1 MFIIVAPSPRNQP
14 KETYRFHVLEMVG
27 IADLSRANAFARM
40 SNETNRTRRDQMSS
54 FTRRSLLV
62 AAGSALAANAM
73 VRALRAAEGPS
84 PDQLLDDL
92 IKENQE
98 NGIGSGFDNAS
109 RNVKLPKKS
118 LPTLSPSTAETTQT
132 SIAQYEAIVAKGGW
146 PEVPPA
152 EGLRV
157 GGRSPAVPPLRER
170 LAIAGDLELNSGDPL
185 VFDSY
190 VDAAVRRFQVRHG
203 LHADGIV
210 HEPTLRALNVPAQGR
225 LAQLRTNAVRLKSL
239 TGNLGSRI
247 VVANIPAAQIEAI
260 ENGVAVTRHTAV
272 AGKPD
277 RPSPDIQSK
286 IVQINFN
293 PFWTVP
299 VSIIRK
305 DLIPK
310 MQAEPDYLTKNHI
323 RIFDAKNNELSPA
336 QIDWYSAEAVNY
348 KFKQDAGDFN
358 SLGSIRINFPSPHG
372 VYMHDTPSKNLFGED
387 FRFASSGCM
396 RVQNVRE
403 LVYWIL
409 AETPG
414 WSKAEIDEVIKSGE
428 RKDAKVAKPLPLYW
442 VYVTAWATPDGV
454 VQFREDIY
462 NRDGVN

>member
-1 MFIIVAPSPRNQP
+1 
-14 KETYRFHVLEMVG
+14 
-27 IADLSRANAFARM
+27 M
-40 SNETNRTRRDQMSS
+40 SAW
-54 FTRRSLLV
+54 TRRSLLV
-62 AAGSALAANAM
+62 AAGTSLAASAM
-73 VRALRAAEGPS
+73 ARGVLAAEGPT
-84 PDQLLDDL
+84 PDQLLDKL
-92 IKENQE
+92 IRENQE
-98 NGIGSGFDNAS
+98 NDLGSGFDNAS
-109 RNVKLPKKS
+109 RNVRLPKKS

-157 GGRSPAVPPLRER
+157 GVKSSVVPPLRER
-170 LAIAGDLELNSGDPL
+170 LSIAGDLELNSGEAQ

-210 HEPTLRALNVPAQGR
+210 HEATLRALNVPAQTR

-260 ENGVAVTRHTAV
+260 ENGVAITRHTAV

-277 RPSPDIQSK
+277 RPSPDIRSK

-323 RIFDAKNNELSPA
+323 RIFDGKNNELQPS
-336 QIDWYSAEAVNY
+336 QIDWYSAEAVNF

-358 SLGSIRINFPSPHG
+358 SLGSIRINFPSPDG

-414 WSKAEIDEVIKSGE
+414 WSRGEIDEVIKSGE

-442 VYVTAWATPDGV
+442 VYITAWATPDGV
-454 VQFREDIY
+454 VQFRDDIY
-462 NRDGVN
+462 NRDGVS

>member
-1 MFIIVAPSPRNQP
+1 MSAP
-14 KETYRFHVLEMVG
+14 
-27 IADLSRANAFARM
+27 
-40 SNETNRTRRDQMSS
+40 
-54 FTRRSLLV
+54 TRRSFLT
-62 AAGSALAANAM
+62 SAVGLAASAITY
-73 VRALRAAEGPS
+73 RAWAADDQQT
-84 PDQLLDDL
+84 PDQMLDEL
-92 IKENQE
+92 MRENQE

-109 RNVKLPKKS
+109 RNVRLPKKS

-132 SIAQYEAIVAKGGW
+132 SIAQYETIVAKGGW
-146 PEVPPA
+146 PEVPA
-152 EGLRV
+152 SADGLRV
-157 GGRSPAVPPLRER
+157 GARGPAVPALRRR
-170 LAIAGDLELNSGDPL
+170 LSIAGDLELNSGDAE

-203 LHADGIV
+203 LHADGVV
-210 HEPTLRALNVPAQGR
+210 HEATLHALNVSAERR
-225 LAQLRTNAVRLKSL
+225 LAQLRTNAVRLKAL

-277 RPSPDIQSK
+277 RPSPDLRSK
-286 IVQINFN
+286 ITQINFN

-299 VSIIRK
+299 ISIIRK

-310 MQAEPDYLTKNHI
+310 MQAEPDYLTRNHI
-323 RIFDAKNNELSPA
+323 RIFDPKNNELQPS
-336 QIDWYSAEAVNY
+336 QIDWYSTEAVNY

-358 SLGSIRINFPSPHG
+358 SLGSMKINFPSPDG

-414 WSKAEIDEVIKSGE
+414 WSKIEIDEVIKSGE
-428 RKDAKVAKPLPLYW
+428 RKDAKVLKPLPLYW

-454 VQFREDIY
+454 VQFRDDIY
-462 NRDGVN
+462 NRDGVS

>member
-1 MFIIVAPSPRNQP
+1 M
-14 KETYRFHVLEMVG
+14 
-27 IADLSRANAFARM
+27 RAT
-40 SNETNRTRRDQMSS
+40 S
-54 FTRRSLLV
+54 RRSFLAS
-62 AAGSALAANAM
+62 AAGLAAGAFTAALAR
-73 VRALRAAEGPS
+73 RAQAAEGQT
-84 PDQLLDDL
+84 PDQMLDEL

-109 RNVKLPKKS
+109 RNVRLPKKS

-132 SIAQYEAIVAKGGW
+132 SIAQYETIVAKGGW
-146 PEVPPA
+146 PDVPA
-152 EGLRV
+152 SADGAHV
-157 GGRSPAVPPLRER
+157 GVKSPAVPPLRQR
-170 LAIAGDLELNSGDPL
+170 LSIAGDLELNSGDPQ

-203 LHADGIV
+203 LHSDGIV
-210 HEPTLRALNVPAQGR
+210 HEPTLHALNVPADRR
-225 LAQLRTNAVRLKSL
+225 LAQLKTNAVRLKSL

-260 ENGVAVTRHTAV
+260 ENDVAVTRHTAV

-277 RPSPDIQSK
+277 RPSPDVRSK
-286 IVQINFN
+286 ITQINFN

-310 MQAEPDYLTKNHI
+310 MQAEPDYLTRNHI
-323 RIFDAKNNELSPA
+323 RIYDGKNNELPPS
-336 QIDWYSAEAVNY
+336 QIDWYSTEAVNY
-348 KFKQDAGDFN
+348 KFKQDVGDFN
-358 SLGSIRINFPSPHG
+358 SLGSMKINFPSPDG

-428 RKDAKVAKPLPLYW
+428 RKDAKVTKPVPLYW

-454 VQFREDIY
+454 VQFRDDIY
-462 NRDGVN
+462 NRDGVS

>member
-1 MFIIVAPSPRNQP
+1 M
-14 KETYRFHVLEMVG
+14 TT
-27 IADLSRANAFARM
+27 LSRRAVRASTAA
-40 SNETNRTRRDQMSS
+40 
-54 FTRRSLLV
+54 V
-62 AAGSALAANAM
+62 AATAAA
-73 VRALRAAEGPS
+73 RAEEMS
-84 PDQLLDDL
+84 PDQMLKELMQ
-92 IKENQE
+92 ENQDNE
-98 NGIGSGFDNAS
+98 LSGFDNAI
-109 RNVKLPKKS
+109 RNVKLPKAS
-118 LPTLSPSTAETTQT
+118 LPTLSPSTAETTQAA
-132 SIAQYEAIVAKGGW
+132 IAQYEAIVAKGGW
-146 PEVPPA
+146 PEV
-152 EGLRV
+152 
-157 GGRSPAVPPLRER
+157 GRTER
-170 LAIAGDLELNSGDPL
+170 LKVGAKHPMVPALRQRLLLAGDLDLNAGDPE

-190 VDAAVRRFQVRHG
+190 VDAAVKRFQLRHG
-203 LHADGIV
+203 LNADGIV
-210 HEPTLRALNVPAQGR
+210 RDATLRALNVPAAAR
-225 LAQLRTNAVRLKSL
+225 LSQLKTNAVRLKSL
-239 TGNLGSRI
+239 SGNLGNRI

-277 RPSPDIQSK
+277 RPSPDIASK

-310 MQAEPDYLTKNHI
+310 MQAEPDYLDKNKI
-323 RIFDAKNNELSPA
+323 RIFDAKNNELPPS

-348 KFKQDAGDFN
+348 KFKQDPGNFN
-358 SLGSIRINFPSPHG
+358 SLGSIRINFPSAHG
-372 VYMHDTPSKNLFGED
+372 VYMHDTPSKGLFGED

-403 LVYWIL
+403 LIYWVL

-414 WSKAEIDEVIKSGE
+414 WSRGEIDEVIRSGE

-454 VQFREDIY
+454 VQFRDDIY
-462 NRDGVN
+462 NRDGLGAQAGAGRG

>member
-1 MFIIVAPSPRNQP
+1 MSAP
-14 KETYRFHVLEMVG
+14 
-27 IADLSRANAFARM
+27 
-40 SNETNRTRRDQMSS
+40 TRRLFLTSAAGLAASAIVHRAWAAEAQQTPDQM
-54 FTRRSLLV
+54 
-62 AAGSALAANAM
+62 
-73 VRALRAAEGPS
+73 
-84 PDQLLDDL
+84 LDEL
-92 IKENQE
+92 MRENQE

-109 RNVKLPKKS
+109 RNVRLPKKS

-132 SIAQYEAIVAKGGW
+132 SIAQYETIVAKGGW
-146 PEVPPA
+146 PDVPA
-152 EGLRV
+152 AADGAHV
-157 GGRSPAVPPLRER
+157 GVKSPAISPLRQR
-170 LAIAGDLELNSGDPL
+170 LSVVGDLELNSGDPL

-190 VDAAVRRFQVRHG
+190 VEAAVRRFQVRHG

-210 HEPTLRALNVPAQGR
+210 HEPTLHALNVSADRR
-225 LAQLRTNAVRLKSL
+225 LAQLKTNAVRLKSL

-277 RPSPDIQSK
+277 RPSPDVRSK
-286 IVQINFN
+286 ITQINFN

-323 RIFDAKNNELSPA
+323 RIYDAKSNELPPS

-358 SLGSIRINFPSPHG
+358 SLGSMKINFPSPDG

-414 WSKAEIDEVIKSGE
+414 WSKPEIDDVIKSGE

-442 VYVTAWATPDGV
+442 VYVTAWATPDGI
-454 VQFREDIY
+454 VQFRDDIY
-462 NRDGVN
+462 NRDGVS

>member
-1 MFIIVAPSPRNQP
+1 MCNCTSVNDGAYGFMN
-14 KETYRFHVLEMVG
+14 T
-27 IADLSRANAFARM
+27 
-40 SNETNRTRRDQMSS
+40 S
-54 FTRRSLLV
+54 FTRRRFLATAGAGL
-62 AAGSALAANAM
+62 AAGALTRGAG
-73 VRALRAAEGPS
+73 AAE
-84 PDQLLDDL
+84 DQTSQQTLDEL
-92 IKENQE
+92 MKENQDSDL
-98 NGIGSGFDNAS
+98 GSGFDNAS

-118 LPTLSPSTAETTQT
+118 LPTLSPSTAETTQA
-132 SIAQYEAIVAKGGW
+132 SIAQYETIVAKGGW
-146 PEVPPA
+146 PEVRA
-152 EGLRV
+152 ADQLRV
-157 GGRSPAVPPLRER
+157 GVKSPSVPALRER
-170 LAIAGDLELNSGDPL
+170 MSIAGDLELNSGDPQ
-185 VFDSY
+185 VFDSF

-203 LHADGIV
+203 LTADGMV
-210 HEPTLRALNVPAQGR
+210 RDATLRALNVPAQTR
-225 LAQLRTNAVRLKSL
+225 LAQLRTNAIRLKSL
-239 TGNLGSRI
+239 TGNLGNRI

-286 IVQINFN
+286 IIQINFN

-299 VSIIRK
+299 ASIIRK

-323 RIFDAKNNELSPA
+323 RIFDTKNNEQPPS
-336 QIDWYSAEAVNY
+336 QIDWYSTEATNY

-358 SLGSIRINFPSPHG
+358 SLGSIRINFPSAFG

-409 AETPG
+409 AESPG
-414 WSKAEIDEVIKSGE
+414 WSKSEIDDVIKSGE
-428 RKDAKVAKPLPLYW
+428 RKDAKVTKPLPLYW

-454 VQFREDIY
+454 VQFRDDIY
-462 NRDGVN
+462 NRDGVAG

>member
-1 MFIIVAPSPRNQP
+1 MSFGQNLI
-14 KETYRFHVLEMVG
+14 
-27 IADLSRANAFARM
+27 DLPM
-40 SNETNRTRRDQMSS
+40 SVPTRRLFLTSAAGLAASAITHRAWAADGEQTPDQM
-54 FTRRSLLV
+54 L
-62 AAGSALAANAM
+62 
-73 VRALRAAEGPS
+73 
-84 PDQLLDDL
+84 DQLMR
-92 IKENQE
+92 ENQE
-98 NGIGSGFDNAS
+98 NGVGSGFDNAS
-109 RNVKLPKKS
+109 RNVRLPKKS

-132 SIAQYEAIVAKGGW
+132 SIAQYETIVAKGGW
-146 PEVPPA
+146 PNVPPSA
-152 EGLRV
+152 NGLSV
-157 GGRSPAVPPLRER
+157 GARSPAVSPLRQR
-170 LAIAGDLELNSGDPL
+170 LSTVGDLELNSGDPQ

-203 LHADGIV
+203 LHADGIL
-210 HEPTLRALNVPAQGR
+210 HEPTLHALNIPAEQR
-225 LAQLRTNAVRLKSL
+225 LAQLKTNAVRLKAL
-239 TGNLGSRI
+239 TGNLGNRI

-277 RPSPDIQSK
+277 RPSPDVRSK
-286 IVQINFN
+286 ITQINFN

-310 MQAEPDYLTKNHI
+310 MQAEPDYLTRNHI
-323 RIFDAKNNELSPA
+323 RIFDPKSNELQPS
-336 QIDWYSAEAVNY
+336 QIDWYSTEAVNY

-358 SLGSIRINFPSPHG
+358 SLGSMKINFPSPDG

-409 AETPG
+409 ADSQG
-414 WSKAEIDEVIKSGE
+414 WSKTEIDDVIKSGE

-454 VQFREDIY
+454 VQFRDDIY
-462 NRDGVN
+462 NRDGVS

>member
-1 MFIIVAPSPRNQP
+1 M
-14 KETYRFHVLEMVG
+14 TG

-62 AAGSALAANAM
+62 AAGSALAANATA
-73 VRALRAAEGPS
+73 RALRAAEGPS

-203 LHADGIV
+203 LHPDGIV
-210 HEPTLRALNVPAQGR
+210 HEPTLRALNVPAQAR

-409 AETPG
+409 ADTPG

-462 NRDGVN
+462 NRDGVS

>member
-1 MFIIVAPSPRNQP
+1 MSAITRRSFLA
-14 KETYRFHVLEMVG
+14 TTAGGLAAG
-27 IADLSRANAFARM
+27 AFARAARAADGQT
-40 SNETNRTRRDQMSS
+40 SDQM
-54 FTRRSLLV
+54 
-62 AAGSALAANAM
+62 
-73 VRALRAAEGPS
+73 
-84 PDQLLDDL
+84 LDEL
-92 IKENQE
+92 MRENQE
-98 NGIGSGFDNAS
+98 NGLGSGFDNSS
-109 RNVKLPKKS
+109 RNVRLPKKS

-132 SIAQYEAIVAKGGW
+132 SIAQYETIVAKGGW
-146 PEVPPA
+146 PDIPA
-152 EGLRV
+152 SADGLRV
-157 GGRSPAVPPLRER
+157 GAKGPAVPALRRR
-170 LAIAGDLELNSGDPL
+170 LSVAGDLELDSGDPQ

-203 LHADGIV
+203 LHSDGVV
-210 HEPTLRALNVPAQGR
+210 HEATLHALNVSADRR
-225 LAQLRTNAVRLKSL
+225 LAQLRTNAVRLKAL
-239 TGNLGSRI
+239 TGNLGNRI

-260 ENGVAVTRHTAV
+260 ENGVAVTRHIAV

-277 RPSPDIQSK
+277 RPSPDLRTK
-286 IVQINFN
+286 ITQINFN

-310 MQAEPDYLTKNHI
+310 MQAEPDYLTRNHI
-323 RIFDAKNNELSPA
+323 RIFDPKNNELQPS
-336 QIDWYSAEAVNY
+336 QIDWYSTEAVNY

-358 SLGSIRINFPSPHG
+358 SLGSIKINFPSPDG

-414 WSKAEIDEVIKSGE
+414 WSKSEIDDVIKSGE

-454 VQFREDIY
+454 VQFRDDIY
-462 NRDGVN
+462 NRDGVS

>member
-1 MFIIVAPSPRNQP
+1 
-14 KETYRFHVLEMVG
+14 
-27 IADLSRANAFARM
+27 M
-40 SNETNRTRRDQMSS
+40 SAS
-54 FTRRSLLV
+54 TRRSFLAS
-62 AAGSALAANAM
+62 AAGFAAATCAA
-73 VRALRAAEGPS
+73 RAFAAEGQTS
-84 PDQLLDDL
+84 DQMLDEL
-92 IKENQE
+92 MRENQG
-98 NGIGSGFDNAS
+98 NDIGSGFDNAS
-109 RNVKLPKKS
+109 RNVRLPKKS

-132 SIAQYEAIVAKGGW
+132 SIAQYETIVAKGGW
-146 PEVPPA
+146 PNVPA
-152 EGLRV
+152 AANGLHV
-157 GGRSPAVPPLRER
+157 GAKGAAVPALRQR
-170 LAIAGDLELNSGDPL
+170 LSVIGDLELNSGEAQ

-203 LHADGIV
+203 LHPDGIV
-210 HEPTLRALNVPAQGR
+210 HEPTLHAMNVPADQR
-225 LAQLRTNAVRLKSL
+225 LAQLRTNAVRLKAL
-239 TGNLGSRI
+239 TGNLGNRI

-277 RPSPDIQSK
+277 RPSPDVRSK
-286 IVQINFN
+286 ITQINFN

-299 VSIIRK
+299 VSIVRK

-323 RIFDAKNNELSPA
+323 RIYDGKNNELPPS
-336 QIDWYSAEAVNY
+336 QIDWYSTEAVNY
-348 KFKQDAGDFN
+348 KFKQDVGDFN
-358 SLGSIRINFPSPHG
+358 SLGSMKINFPSPDG

-428 RKDAKVAKPLPLYW
+428 RKDAKVAKPVPLYW

-454 VQFREDIY
+454 VQFRDDIY
-462 NRDGVN
+462 NRDGVS

>member
-1 MFIIVAPSPRNQP
+1 MKSAGEIES
-14 KETYRFHVLEMVG
+14 
-27 IADLSRANAFARM
+27 M
-40 SNETNRTRRDQMSS
+40 SAI
-54 FTRRSLLV
+54 TRRSFLTT
-62 AAGSALAANAM
+62 AATGLAASALA
-73 VRALRAAEGPS
+73 RAARAAEGQTS
-84 PDQLLDDL
+84 DQMLDEL
-92 IKENQE
+92 MRENQE
-98 NGIGSGFDNAS
+98 NGLGSGFDNSS
-109 RNVKLPKKS
+109 RNVRLPKKS

-132 SIAQYEAIVAKGGW
+132 SIAQYETIVAKGGW
-146 PEVPPA
+146 PDIPA
-152 EGLRV
+152 SADGLRV
-157 GGRSPAVPPLRER
+157 GAKGPAVPALRRR
-170 LAIAGDLELNSGDPL
+170 LSVAGDLELDSGDPQ

-203 LHADGIV
+203 LHSDGVV
-210 HEPTLRALNVPAQGR
+210 HEATLHALNVSADRR
-225 LAQLRTNAVRLKSL
+225 LAQLRTNAVRLKAL
-239 TGNLGSRI
+239 TGNLGNRI

-260 ENGVAVTRHTAV
+260 ENGVAVTRHIAV

-277 RPSPDIQSK
+277 RPSPDLRTK
-286 IVQINFN
+286 ITQINFN

-310 MQAEPDYLTKNHI
+310 MQAEPDYLTRNHI
-323 RIFDAKNNELSPA
+323 RIFDPKNNELQPS
-336 QIDWYSAEAVNY
+336 QIDWYSTEAVNY

-358 SLGSIRINFPSPHG
+358 SLGSIKINFPSPDG

-409 AETPG
+409 AESPG
-414 WSKAEIDEVIKSGE
+414 WSKTEIDEVIKSGE

-454 VQFREDIY
+454 VQFRDDIY
-462 NRDGVN
+462 NRDGVS

>member
-1 MFIIVAPSPRNQP
+1 
-14 KETYRFHVLEMVG
+14 L
-27 IADLSRANAFARM
+27 
-40 SNETNRTRRDQMSS
+40 
-54 FTRRSLLV
+54 
-62 AAGSALAANAM
+62 AAGTSLAAGAM
-73 VRALRAAEGPS
+73 ARGVFAAEGPT
-84 PDQLLDDL
+84 PDQLLDEL

-98 NGIGSGFDNAS
+98 NGLGSGFDNAS
-109 RNVKLPKKS
+109 RNVRLPKKS

-157 GGRSPAVPPLRER
+157 GVKNPVVPPLRER
-170 LAIAGDLELNSGDPL
+170 LSIAGDLELNSGDPQ

-210 HEPTLRALNVPAQGR
+210 HEATLRALNVPAQTR

-260 ENGVAVTRHTAV
+260 ENGVAITRHTAV

-277 RPSPDIQSK
+277 RPSPDIRSK

-293 PFWTVP
+293 PYWTVP

-323 RIFDAKNNELSPA
+323 RIFDGKNNELQPS
-336 QIDWYSAEAVNY
+336 QIDWYSAEAVNF

-358 SLGSIRINFPSPHG
+358 SLGSIRINFPSPDG

-442 VYVTAWATPDGV
+442 VYITAWATPDGV
-454 VQFREDIY
+454 VQFRDDIY
-462 NRDGVN
+462 NRDGVS

>member
-1 MFIIVAPSPRNQP
+1 MKSPMSAP
-14 KETYRFHVLEMVG
+14 
-27 IADLSRANAFARM
+27 
-40 SNETNRTRRDQMSS
+40 
-54 FTRRSLLV
+54 TRRSFLTS
-62 AAGSALAANAM
+62 AAGLAASAITR
-73 VRALRAAEGPS
+73 RAWAADDQQT
-84 PDQLLDDL
+84 PDQMLDEL
-92 IKENQE
+92 MRENQE

-109 RNVKLPKKS
+109 RNVRLPKKS

-146 PEVPPA
+146 PEVPA
-152 EGLRV
+152 SADGLRV
-157 GGRSPAVPPLRER
+157 GARGPAVPALRRR
-170 LAIAGDLELNSGDPL
+170 LSIAGDLELNSGDAE

-210 HEPTLRALNVPAQGR
+210 HEATLHALNVSAERR
-225 LAQLRTNAVRLKSL
+225 LAQLRTNAMRLKAL

-277 RPSPDIQSK
+277 RPSPDLRSK
-286 IVQINFN
+286 ITQINFN

-299 VSIIRK
+299 ISIIRK

-310 MQAEPDYLTKNHI
+310 MQAEPDYLTRNHI
-323 RIFDAKNNELSPA
+323 RIFDPKNNELQPS
-336 QIDWYSAEAVNY
+336 QIDWYSTEAVNY

-358 SLGSIRINFPSPHG
+358 SLGSMKINFPSPDG

-414 WSKAEIDEVIKSGE
+414 WSKTEIDEVIKSGE
-428 RKDAKVAKPLPLYW
+428 RKDAKVLKPLPLYW

-454 VQFREDIY
+454 VQFRDDIY
-462 NRDGVN
+462 NRDSVSL

>member
-1 MFIIVAPSPRNQP
+1 MTS
-14 KETYRFHVLEMVG
+14 L
-27 IADLSRANAFARM
+27 
-40 SNETNRTRRDQMSS
+40 
-54 FTRRSLLV
+54 TRRSFVSVAGAAV
-62 AAGSALAANAM
+62 AAATMARGA
-73 VRALRAAEGPS
+73 RAAES
-84 PDQLLDDL
+84 RTPDQLLDDL
-92 IKENQE
+92 IRENQE
-98 NGIGSGFDNAS
+98 SGIGSGFDSAS
-109 RNVKLPKKS
+109 RNVRLPKKS

-132 SIAQYEAIVAKGGW
+132 SIALYEAIVDKGGW

-152 EGLRV
+152 ESLRL
-157 GGRSPAVPPLRER
+157 GARSAVVPPLRER
-170 LAIAGDLELNSGDPL
+170 LSIAGDLELNSGDPL

-203 LHADGIV
+203 LHADGII
-210 HEPTLRALNVPAQGR
+210 HEPTLRALNVPAQNR
-225 LAQLRTNAVRLKSL
+225 LAQLKTNAIRLKAL
-239 TGNLGSRI
+239 TGNLGNRI

-414 WSKAEIDEVIKSGE
+414 WSKSEIDEVIKSGE

-462 NRDGVN
+462 NRDGVS